1 MRMHVALIGA
11 PASGKATLAPRLAR
25 RFDLLRVSPDVL
37 LRNNLHRQSTLGLL
51 ARKHIQRGDLIPDE
65 IVAAM
70 IEEHMRQAH
79 HDRGALFEAFPRTV
93 SQAAFLDEMLQGLGR
108 RLDLVLRLT
117 VTEEVVLERLQ
128 GRSVCQQCRS
138 TFHRECEPFI
148 GCPEGECE
156 GEHIYR
162 RDDDQ
167 PHLAGERLRAFRRS
181 SAPLMDRYQQ
191 AGTLVILDANGAPD
205 AVERSA
211 ARVLEAFG
219 ESSLETATTE
229 DVDRIRALR
238 AVAKPLSDDQV
249 QRPTLDVAFLGG
261 PGSGKGTQAERL
273 ARVLGI
279 PHIATGDLFRHNIR
293 DRTELGRL
301 AQTYMN
307 RGELVPDEVTEG
319 MVRRRLA
326 ERDAADG
333 FVLDGFPRTLPQAEA
348 LTEILNEMG
357 RRLSSVVHLD
367 VADDVIVARLSG
379 RLVCR
384 ECQRPFHET
393 DNPFESC
400 PEGRCQGEHL
410 YRRDDD
416 APGTVRARLRTYRAE
431 TEPLVGYY
439 RNLGV
444 LVEIDG
450 QGDVED
456 VARRISALTER
467 LIRS

>member
-11 PASGKATLAPRLAR
+11 PASGKATLSPRLAR

-37 LRNNLHRQSTLGLL
+37 LRSNLSRQSTLGLL
-51 ARKHIQRGDLIPDE
+51 ARRHIQRGDLLPDE

-70 IEEHMRQAH
+70 LEERMRQAPNA
-79 HDRGALFEAFPRTV
+79 RGALFEAFPRTV
-93 SQAAFLDEMLQGLGR
+93 SQAAFLDEMLKGLGR
-108 RLDLVLRLT
+108 RLDVVLRLT

-156 GEHIYR
+156 GEHLYR

-167 PHLAGERLRAFRRS
+167 PHLAGQRLRAFRRS
-181 SAPLMDRYQQ
+181 SAPLMDLYQQ
-191 AGTLVILDANGAPD
+191 AGKLVILDANGSPD

-211 ARVLEAFG
+211 ARVLEAFR
-219 ESSLETATTE
+219 ERSLETATSE

-238 AVAKPLSDDQV
+238 PVAKPLSEAQV

-261 PGSGKGTQAERL
+261 PGSGKGTQSERL
-273 ARVLGI
+273 ARELGI
-279 PHIATGDLFRHNIR
+279 PHIATGDLFRSNIR
-293 DRTELGRL
+293 EQTELGRL
-301 AQTYMN
+301 AQTYMHG
-307 RGELVPDEVTEG
+307 GELVPDEITDG
-319 MVRRRLA
+319 MVRRRLG
-326 ERDAADG
+326 EPDAADG

-348 LTEILNEMG
+348 LTEMLNEMG

-367 VADDVIVARLSG
+367 VVDEVIVARLSG

-400 PEGRCQGEHL
+400 PEGRCRGEHL
-410 YRRDDD
+410 DRRDDD
-416 APGTVRARLRTYRAE
+416 APETVRARLRTYRAE

-439 RNLGV
+439 RELGI

-450 QGDVED
+450 QGDVEE
-456 VARRISALTER
+456 VARRITTLTDR
-467 LIRS
+467 LTRN